1 MKWIKYKILQCI
13 VDELPIFIEKKVG
26 HSEENLTIA
35 QSEAY
40 NKEYTIEEDSE
51 ETFEAPF
58 FKTGLGKLLCDSG
71 DPKVSVFTDGS
82 VEIPDINDYSIFAV
96 YINFASTSSSSQQC
110 IVLCTKGKNIQGV
123 DCINGHNIF
132 VTNGGNLFFR
142 FSASIQGTN
151 LTDVKAQWTDQLYK
165 LHYDENGKIDC
176 IIDNKWVSTNTY
188 VYRIVGIA

>member
-13 VDELPIFIEKKVG
+13 VDELPVFIEKKVG

-71 DPKVSVFTDGS
+71 NESTSIFTDDV
-82 VEIPDINDYSIFAV
+82 VEIPGIQDYTIFGV
-96 YINFASTSSSSQQC
+96 YIHNMVADGMLICTKAGSGVRSDTISGCAYLKGSSS
-110 IVLCTKGKNIQGV
+110 TYDFKFTGKL
-123 DCINGHNIF
+123 NGN
-132 VTNGGNLFFR
+132 
-142 FSASIQGTN
+142 N
-151 LTDVKAQWTDQLYK
+151 LTCVELKVTATKDSDSS
-165 LHYDENGKIDC
+165 
-176 IIDNKWVSTNTY
+176 VSNIGGQ
-188 VYRIVGIA
+188 VHKIVGII